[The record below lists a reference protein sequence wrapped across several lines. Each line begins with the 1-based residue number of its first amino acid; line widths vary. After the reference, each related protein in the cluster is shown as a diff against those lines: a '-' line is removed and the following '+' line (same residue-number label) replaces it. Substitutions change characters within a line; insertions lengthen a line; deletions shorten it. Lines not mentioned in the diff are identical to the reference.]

1 MGSQSSAVAE
11 AIAAG
16 RTSLGIE
23 FGSTRIKAVL
33 VDEHCRA
40 LATSDF
46 EWQSHL
52 NDGLWT
58 YDLDE
63 VWHGLQSVYT
73 GIAFHVKHD
82 YGVELTTIGQIGVSA
97 MMHGYLAFDERG
109 ELLVPFRTWQN
120 TNTHEA
126 HERLSNL
133 FQFNIPERWSVAHL
147 YQAVLDHEPHVP
159 NVRFITTLA
168 GYVHWKLT
176 GRKVLGVGDASG
188 MFPIDPQTK
197 TYERAFVEQFD
208 ALPEVAAQP
217 WKLEDLLPAPLVA
230 GTPAGTLTQEG
241 VALLDPSGTLQPGIA
256 FAPPEGDAGTG
267 MVATNSVRPRTG
279 NVSAGTSIFAT
290 VVLEHKLSQL
300 RPEVDVVT
308 TPVGDLAGMSH
319 ANNFTSDLNAWVNM
333 FREFANLNGV
343 QLSDAELYGRLF
355 RAAISSDAED
365 DAGGVLNYPFRTGE
379 FLAGLAE
386 GRPLVTRAPEANL
399 SLANFMRAQ
408 LFGAFCPVSIGMR
421 VMTEDE
427 GVQIDSLVG
436 HGGIFATPVVAQK
449 ILAAAFN
456 TPIRVMTT
464 ASEGGAWGMAVLAD
478 YLNHA
483 STPLADYLDTAV
495 FADAQSTVERPD
507 PRDVAGFQ
515 RFFERFMRG
524 LPVEHSAVEHIS
536 GTK

>member
-1 MGSQSSAVAE
+1 MGSQSLAVAE

-197 TYERAFVEQFD
+197 PTSARLSSSSMRSPKSLRSHGSSKTYCPHR
-208 ALPEVAAQP
+208 LS
-217 WKLEDLLPAPLVA
+217 PA
-230 GTPAGTLTQEG
+230 
-241 VALLDPSGTLQPGIA
+241 
-256 FAPPEGDAGTG
+256 
-267 MVATNSVRPRTG
+267 RPQ
-279 NVSAGTSIFAT
+279 A
-290 VVLEHKLSQL
+290 H
-300 RPEVDVVT
+300 
-308 TPVGDLAGMSH
+308 
-319 ANNFTSDLNAWVNM
+319 
-333 FREFANLNGV
+333 
-343 QLSDAELYGRLF
+343 
-355 RAAISSDAED
+355 
-365 DAGGVLNYPFRTGE
+365 
-379 FLAGLAE
+379 
-386 GRPLVTRAPEANL
+386 
-399 SLANFMRAQ
+399 
-408 LFGAFCPVSIGMR
+408 
-421 VMTEDE
+421 
-427 GVQIDSLVG
+427 
-436 HGGIFATPVVAQK
+436 
-449 ILAAAFN
+449 
-456 TPIRVMTT
+456 
-464 ASEGGAWGMAVLAD
+464 
-478 YLNHA
+478 
-483 STPLADYLDTAV
+483 
-495 FADAQSTVERPD
+495 
-507 PRDVAGFQ
+507 
-515 RFFERFMRG
+515 
-524 LPVEHSAVEHIS
+524 
-536 GTK
+536 